1 MRENKQ
7 LLFRMS
13 EADYDQLTTLSNE
26 FKLSRNE
33 YLRTMVRIN
42 YLVREYA
49 NGNFK
54 AKYKNDFGW
63 ELPEGMVEDMIQQ
76 MAKSIPEIAK
86 NVDIKIAKKKPSS
99 NFKLTMSKGI

>member
-13 EADYDQLTTLSNE
+13 EADYDQLTTLSND

-49 NGNFK
+49 NGNYK
-54 AKYKNDFGW
+54 AKYKNDFGL
-63 ELPEGMVEDMIQQ
+63 ELPEGMIEDMIQQ
-76 MAKSIPEIAK
+76 MAKVIPDIAK

-99 NFKLTMSKGI
+99 NLKLTMSKAI

>member
-42 YLVREYA
+42 YLVREYS

-76 MAKSIPEIAK
+76 MAKSIPDIAK

-99 NFKLTMSKGI
+99 NLKLTMSKGI

>member
-13 EADYDQLTTLSNE
+13 EADYDQLTTLSND

-49 NGNFK
+49 NGNYK

-63 ELPEGMVEDMIQQ
+63 ELPEGMIEDMIQQ
-76 MAKSIPEIAK
+76 MASVIPDIAK
-86 NVDIKIAKKKPSS
+86 NVDIKIAKKKPNS
-99 NFKLTMSKGI
+99 NLKLNMSKAI

>member
-13 EADYDQLTTLSNE
+13 EADYDQLTTLSAD
-26 FKLSRNE
+26 FGLTRNE

-49 NGNFK
+49 NGNYK
-54 AKYKNDFGW
+54 AKYKNDFGF
-63 ELPEGMVEDMIQQ
+63 ELPEGMIEDIIQQ
-76 MAKSIPEIAK
+76 MAKIIPDIAK
-86 NVDIKIAKKKPSS
+86 NVEIKVAKKNPSS
-99 NFKLTMSKGI
+99 NLKLTMSKGI